1 MTNMKY
7 MMSGGLAFSEQKD
20 MQKLQKNA
28 QKGWHLSSFAT
39 LGYNLE
45 KKEPE
50 DVQYSID
57 YRKLEKVEEEEYF
70 ELFSTAGWTHVCS
83 SYEMHIFKA
92 SPNIKPIYTDVESN
106 IDKIERLARPV
117 NISTIFVALI
127 AMLFW
132 VIMTFTNSPFQQI
145 GTWLFICSYVLL
157 MPMLGMLVVL
167 QYRKWIK
174 KC

>member
-1 MTNMKY
+1 
-7 MMSGGLAFSEQKD
+7 
-20 MQKLQKNA
+20 
-28 QKGWHLSSFAT
+28 
-39 LGYNLE
+39 
-45 KKEPE
+45 
-50 DVQYSID
+50 
-57 YRKLEKVEEEEYF
+57 
-70 ELFSTAGWTHVCS
+70 
-83 SYEMHIFKA
+83 MHIFKA